1 MDQFA
6 KQLGHN
12 AARRA
17 VARNIGESELRNNAV
32 RTDRNVMNVAAELS
46 RCDRIGINPASQTG
60 KLDGVIH
67 APISAPHF
75 QARQLDDVFEL
86 LGAVLGDCLV
96 MTFFVLCAK
105 SDSPK

>member
-1 MDQFA
+1 
-6 KQLGHN
+6 
-12 AARRA
+12 
-17 VARNIGESELRNNAV
+17 
-32 RTDRNVMNVAAELS
+32 MNVAAELS